1 MSDDEWED
9 VASEIYEIDIQ
20 GYSNS
25 ADETVP
31 LYKAEKMKVI
41 GMETPNPILQIN
53 GFIFK
58 GKSLPFFNFDKF

>member
-9 VASEIYEIDIQ
+9 VASELYEIDIQ
-20 GYSNS
+20 GYTNS

-31 LYKAEKMKVI
+31 LYKAEKMKII

-58 GKSLPFFNFDKF
+58 GEFFFVRLQ